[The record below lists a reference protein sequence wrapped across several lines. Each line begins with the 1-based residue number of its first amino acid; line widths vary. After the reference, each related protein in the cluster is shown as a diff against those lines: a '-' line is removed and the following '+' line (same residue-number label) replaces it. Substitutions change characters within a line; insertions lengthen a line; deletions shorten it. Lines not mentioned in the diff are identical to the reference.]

1 MKKFVSLALTAA
13 MVTPILAL
21 GTTGAAAYGDDV
33 SGGYGSGGYGS
44 LGTYTPTAGVLTNRL
59 LFAMPGCWQN
69 AYADSV
75 GCYWWSGYDTPDNKA
90 GGYGWPGYQAVSA
103 GEYGV
108 DNLWAIDVPTYGNG
122 EAGDASQIIW
132 TNYLDGGTETDKTKN
147 PFYDAACQTVDS
159 VGQYW
164 SRADE
169 KDLYDPLFRYIYK
182 KALVQAE
189 VEGADALDTAAD
201 SFWEDANRLAA
212 YYNGED
218 WDRLDYYEKTYQ
230 VDMVLDDLDEL
241 DLSEFGSYADN
252 FFNEDYVGEDDLFPR
267 EESQGFG
274 EAFHFN
280 NMVYVV
286 DFSKSVISPVTN
298 KIGYSGDFYFYYGNG
313 EYGAWPTKALC
324 EEMGG
329 TVNSF
334 LTWDYLY
341 GDPTPVPEPTEATYA
356 TAPTSGGTT
365 GGGNTS
371 GTNPPFPDY
380 PYVAPTYPGPTKNYP
395 RTAGDTKIYFDVPKD
410 WKNFQKITIYLSGHT
425 TGESNTFAWGS
436 KKGFMTDEGN
446 GIWSYDLAEKGYD
459 LSGDAY
465 SCIFTGDWGVQT
477 CNLIIS
483 SANFGDTAYC
493 PPAETVENDV
503 DSNKR
508 SYVVRWASG
517 VNGNPITITS
527 IGNVIGD
534 DYWEGEN
541 NESLFYRFITGTD
554 YRSIK
559 NAVKFNGK
567 SERQTIVDT
576 ACLLGLK
583 EERVNDLVW
592 MARAHGATLDW
603 GDGASS
609 SHTYSNALS
618 FTLLDDGTLELSN
631 VNGTSEEIPAYY
643 PESDMYAINGRKQ
656 GVDYAGTPITAIGD
670 WAFANN
676 KFLKTVDIP
685 ATVTTIGT
693 GAFYNCV
700 SLQTVDIPD
709 SVTYLGANAFEK
721 CLYLTDV
728 TLGDGIT
735 AIEDETFFDCR
746 RLRSI
751 NIPDGVETIGDE
763 VFYNC
768 RSLPQLA
775 LPNGVEQIGTKD
787 APLGM
792 GVFEN
797 CRALETLVIP
807 DSVSQIAENAFE
819 ACPKLTFCGTKGS
832 FAETFAAAQGVTFEN
847 VGNITASGAIIG
859 DADRNLSLSIVDVSL
874 MQRFLSEFKD
884 SDGNTLF
891 DTDDPKQLAFLDV
904 DGNGKVDVN
913 DVTMVQ
919 RFLAEFIDT
928 FR

>member
-1 MKKFVSLALTAA
+1 MMVVSVMAVGV
-13 MVTPILAL
+13 VTS
-21 GTTGAAAYGDDV
+21 AAA
-33 SGGYGSGGYGS
+33 
-44 LGTYTPTAGVLTNRL
+44 
-59 LFAMPGCWQN
+59 
-69 AYADSV
+69 
-75 GCYWWSGYDTPDNKA
+75 
-90 GGYGWPGYQAVSA
+90 
-103 GEYGV
+103 
-108 DNLWAIDVPTYGNG
+108 
-122 EAGDASQIIW
+122 
-132 TNYLDGGTETDKTKN
+132 
-147 PFYDAACQTVDS
+147 
-159 VGQYW
+159 
-164 SRADE
+164 
-169 KDLYDPLFRYIYK
+169 
-182 KALVQAE
+182 
-189 VEGADALDTAAD
+189 
-201 SFWEDANRLAA
+201 
-212 YYNGED
+212 
-218 WDRLDYYEKTYQ
+218 
-230 VDMVLDDLDEL
+230 
-241 DLSEFGSYADN
+241 
-252 FFNEDYVGEDDLFPR
+252 
-267 EESQGFG
+267 
-274 EAFHFN
+274 
-280 NMVYVV
+280 
-286 DFSKSVISPVTN
+286 
-298 KIGYSGDFYFYYGNG
+298 
-313 EYGAWPTKALC
+313 
-324 EEMGG
+324 
-329 TVNSF
+329 
-334 LTWDYLY
+334 
-341 GDPTPVPEPTEATYA
+341 
-356 TAPTSGGTT
+356 TSGGFKPE
-365 GGGNTS
+365 S
-371 GTNPPFPDY
+371 
-380 PYVAPTYPGPTKNYP
+380 
-395 RTAGDTKIYFDVPKD
+395 TKIYFDVPKD

-436 KKGFMTDEGN
+436 KKGNMTDEGN
-446 GIWSYDLAEKGYD
+446 GIWSYDLATKGYD
-459 LSGDAY
+459 ISNDAF
-465 SCIFTGDWGVQT
+465 SCIFTADWGIQT
-477 CNLIIS
+477 CELIIS

-493 PPAETVENDV
+493 PPAARVENAL

-508 SYVVRWASG
+508 SCVVRWASG
-517 VNGNPITITS
+517 VNGNPLTITS
-527 IGNVIGD
+527 IGNIVGD

-541 NESLFYRFITGTD
+541 NESLFYRFISSTD
-554 YRSIK
+554 YCSIK

-631 VNGTSEEIPAYY
+631 VNGTSEKIPAYY
-643 PESDMYAINGRKQ
+643 PEDDRYLINGRKQ
-656 GVDYAGTPITAIGD
+656 GVNYAGTPITAIGD

>member
-1 MKKFVSLALTAA
+1 MKKFLSLALTAA

-189 VEGADALDTAAD
+189 VEGADELDTASD

-212 YYNGED
+212 VFNGED
-218 WDRLDYYEKTYQ
+218 WGRLKNDEKTYQ

-252 FFNEDYVGEDDLFPR
+252 FFNEDLVGDDDLFPR
-267 EESQGFG
+267 EEPQGFG

-286 DFSKSVISPVTN
+286 DFSNYIISPVTN
-298 KIGYSGDFYFYYGNG
+298 KIGYNGDFYFYYGNG

-365 GGGNTS
+365 GGGNTA

-395 RTAGDTKIYFDVPKD
+395 RKAGDTKIYFDVPKD
-410 WKNFQKITIYLSGHT
+410 WKNFSRITLYLYDHT
-425 TGESNTFAWGS
+425 AGELIAWGS

-446 GIWSYDLAEKGYD
+446 GIWSFDMSNYDIGASKSCG
-459 LSGDAY
+459 
-465 SCIFTGDWGVQT
+465 CIFTADWGIQT
-477 CNLIIS
+477 CDLIIT

-508 SYVVRWASG
+508 SCVVRWASG
-517 VNGNPITITS
+517 VNGNPLTITS
-527 IGNVIGD
+527 IGNVVGD
-534 DYWEGEN
+534 DYREGEN

-576 ACLLGLK
+576 AWRLGLK
-583 EERVNDLVW
+583 EEQVNELVRL
-592 MARAHGATLDW
+592 ARANGATLDW
-603 GDGASS
+603 GDGSGS
-609 SHTYSNALS
+609 SHSYSNALS

-631 VNGTSEEIPAYY
+631 VNGTSEKIPAYY
-643 PESDMYAINGRKQ
+643 PEDDRYLINGRKQ
-656 GVDYAGTPITAIGD
+656 GVNYAGTPITAIGD

-676 KFLKTVDIP
+676 KFLKAVDIP